1 MASSPSTGNSWADP
15 SAVARVVVTVLAVL
29 LAVGLLYLLRQ
40 PLTWLFLA
48 AFLAIAVSGPVAWF
62 SRRMPRGLAITITY
76 LLLFLVPVAL
86 LLAIV
91 PGVVK
96 GVDQLVE
103 AAPRYAADAEQWV
116 ASNDWLRGLEQE
128 YGILSELQ
136 SKLKDLPKLMGGVAS
151 WLGDLGLGVVN
162 SGFALLNIVLMSMFL
177 VGGGPR
183 WTRALI
189 ERQPEHHAERLQRVL
204 SGVGAAVGNYVMGAL
219 AQALVAAV
227 TTWIVLMVLGVPY
240 AVGLAALTFVLDL
253 IPLVGATIAGVLVG
267 LVTVFSGFPTTTI
280 IWAIWA
286 VVYQQIENNLIQ
298 PQIQRRAVAVEPI
311 VVLVSV
317 LCGATLAGVLGAVLA
332 IPVAASIQIVIREW
346 REMLAAA
353 KQILP
358 EPPAEL
364 PHEDALSSVADTV
377 ADAAGDDPP
386 APATP

>member
-1 MASSPSTGNSWADP
+1 MAAPPSTGNSWADP

-48 AFLAIAVSGPVAWF
+48 AFLAIAVSGPVTWF
-62 SRRMPRGLAITITY
+62 SRHMPRGLAITITY

-96 GVDQLVE
+96 GVDQLVD
-103 AAPRYAADAEQWV
+103 AAPRYAADAERWV
-116 ASNDWLRGLEQE
+116 ASNEWLRGLEQE

-136 SKLKDLPKLMGGVAS
+136 AKLKDLPKLMGGVAS

-162 SGFALLNIVLMSMFL
+162 SGFAMVNIVLMSMFL

-204 SGVGAAVGNYVMGAL
+204 TGVGAAVGNYVMGAL
-219 AQALVAAV
+219 AQAFVAAV
-227 TTWIVLMVLGVPY
+227 TTWIVLTVLDVPY
-240 AVGLAALTFVLDL
+240 AVGLAALTFVMDL

-267 LVTVFSGFPTTTI
+267 IVTVFTGFPTTTI
-280 IWAIWA
+280 IWVIWA

-346 REMLAAA
+346 REMVAAA

-358 EPPAEL
+358 DPPAEL
-364 PHEDALSSVADTV
+364 PDEAALVNVADAV
-377 ADAAGDDPP
+377 ADAASEDPP
-386 APATP
+386 APASA